1 MEVTATTSASRITT
15 LAREALVVTLAREA
29 LARSADLLGDPPDLC
44 NEGNASLGRRRRRT
58 STDSFGRWRN
68 PNHQINALRLATAE
82 DSELISALPLL
93 GH

>member
-1 MEVTATTSASRITT
+1 MVPAPPQRMEVTATTSASRIT
-15 LAREALVVTLAREA
+15 TLAREA

-44 NEGNASLGRRRRRT
+44 NEGNASLGRRRRQT